1 MLENLA
7 IGLYALLTPMGITV
21 IILGVIV
28 GVILGAIPGIS
39 VTMAIV
45 LLMPVSFTMQPLE
58 GMMLLLG
65 IYIGGMAGGFHS
77 AILLGI
83 PGSPASV
90 ATCFDGHPMA
100 QKGQALKA
108 LGGAVLATFIGTIS
122 SVIVM
127 IFASVSIA
135 RIALTFGPF
144 EYFAIAIFSLSM
156 ISMLAG
162 KSIVKGLS
170 AGVLG
175 MLFASSGMAPIDGA
189 IRFNFGTVNMMASLD
204 VLVVLVGVFALAE
217 IMGSAE
223 TSRRVLKDDKIQIG
237 PKSGVGFGISKQEFK
252 EQIPNLARSSALG
265 IGLGVLPGIGAA
277 TINLLAYSVAKA
289 RSKYSEK
296 FGTGVLDGVMAT
308 ESTNSAT
315 IGGSMVPLLTLGI
328 PGDMATAMLLG
339 GLMVHGLT
347 PGPLLFI
354 EETALVYGIFV
365 SMAIASFVML
375 LVLLYGERFIVKV
388 LKIPKHILL
397 PIIFT
402 MCIIGAFG
410 LNNRIFDTY
419 IVIIFGIVG
428 YLFSK
433 FKVPVG
439 PFIMGFILGPMAE
452 TFFRRALMLSQGDY
466 SPFLTRPISAMF
478 LIGTAL
484 FLTAMTI
491 KNIRARSNAK
501 AKASA

>member
-7 IGLYALLTPMGITV
+7 TGLYALLTPMGIAV
-21 IILGVIV
+21 IIAGVVV
-28 GVILGAIPGIS
+28 GIALGAVPGIS

-45 LLMPVSFTMQPLE
+45 LLMPVSFTMPALD
-58 GMMLLLG
+58 GMMLLVG
-65 IYIGGMAGGFHS
+65 VYIGGMAGGFHS

-83 PGSPASV
+83 PGTPASV

-122 SVIVM
+122 GVIVM
-127 IFASVSIA
+127 ILASVNIA
-135 RIALTFGPF
+135 RVALTFGPF
-144 EYFAIAIFSLSM
+144 EYFAIAVFSLSM

-162 KSIVKGLS
+162 KSVMKGLA

-175 MLFASSGMAPIDGA
+175 MLMASSGMAPIDGA
-189 IRFNFGTVNMMASLD
+189 VRFSFSSLQMMARLD

-217 IMGSAE
+217 IMVSAE
-223 TSRRVLKDDKIQIG
+223 TSRNNLGTDKVQVG
-237 PKSGVGFGISKQEFK
+237 SKSGIGFGITKKEFK
-252 EQIPNLARSSALG
+252 EQIPVLARSSALG
-265 IGLGVLPGIGAA
+265 IGMGVLPGIGAA

-289 RSKYSEK
+289 RSKYPEK
-296 FGTGVLDGVMAT
+296 FGTGILDGVMAT

-315 IGGSMVPLLTLGI
+315 LGGSMVPLLTLGI

-347 PGPLLFI
+347 PGPLLFV

-375 LVLLYGERFIVKV
+375 LVLLYGEQFIVKV
-388 LKIPKHILL
+388 LRIPKHILL
-397 PIIFT
+397 PIVFT
-402 MCIIGAFG
+402 MCIVGAFG
-410 LNNRIFDTY
+410 LNHRIFDTY
-419 IVIIFGIVG
+419 IVIIFGAVG

-433 FKVPVG
+433 FKIPVG

-452 TFFRRALMLSQGDY
+452 TFLRRALMLSQGDFT
-466 SPFLTRPISAMF
+466 PFVTRPISA
-478 LIGTAL
+478 L
-484 FLTAMTI
+484 FLGCTVLFLSVMVVKDLRT
-491 KNIRARSNAK
+491 RSSAK

>member
-7 IGLYALLTPMGITV
+7 IGLYAMLTPMGITV
-21 IILGVIV
+21 TILGVVV
-28 GVILGAIPGIS
+28 GIALGAVPGIS

-45 LLMPVSFTMQPLE
+45 LLMPVSFTMRPLD

-83 PGSPASV
+83 PGTPASV

-108 LGGAVLATFIGTIS
+108 LGGAVVATFIGTVS

-127 IFASVSIA
+127 ILASVSIA
-135 RIALTFGPF
+135 RVALTFGPF
-144 EYFAIAIFSLSM
+144 EYFAIAVFSLSM

-162 KSIVKGLS
+162 KSILKGLS

-175 MLFASSGMAPIDGA
+175 MLLASSGMAPIDGA
-189 IRFNFGTVNMMASLD
+189 IRFSFGTVQMMASLD

-217 IMGSAE
+217 IMTSAE
-223 TSRRVLKDDKIQIG
+223 TSRKAKSDDKVHVASKG
-237 PKSGVGFGISKQEFK
+237 GVNFGITKQEFK

-277 TINLLAYSVAKA
+277 TINLLAYSIAKA
-289 RSKYSEK
+289 RSKYPEK

-397 PIIFT
+397 PVIFT

-419 IVIIFGIVG
+419 IVIVFGILG

-433 FKVPVG
+433 FKIPVG

-452 TFFRRALMLSQGDY
+452 TFFRRALMLSQGDL
-466 SPFLTRPISAMF
+466 SPFVTRPVSALF
-478 LIGTAL
+478 LGCTAL
-484 FLTAMTI
+484 FLVTMAI
-491 KNIRARSNAK
+491 KNLRAK
-501 AKASA
+501 AKVKASA